1 MYIVW
6 QFCFYFVSFLIEAVG
21 EKYTCKS
28 DVPGHTVKVFEAKV
42 YIFGARGG
50 LFWICGAK

>member
-6 QFCFYFVSFLIEAVG
+6 QFCFYFVSFFIETVG

-28 DVPGHTVKVFEAKV
+28 DVPGHTVKVFKAKV